1 VFNEVIALLSVFSA
15 FFALLLA
22 FRIYRKAPPWID
34 EKIEGLTATFLQP
47 DEEGKN
53 IVDYLAERFG
63 KGFRMSLLAQK
74 SGEVRH
80 EAAIEKRVFQA
91 VVDKSPE
98 MKIGLKVLD
107 EFGLG
112 DLATPE
118 NLPALLQIANK
129 FGLFGLMKGNSPGE
143 SGHGQ
148 GVM

>member
-1 VFNEVIALLSVFSA
+1 LE
-15 FFALLLA
+15 
-22 FRIYRKAPPWID
+22 
-34 EKIEGLTATFLQP
+34 P

-74 SGEVRH
+74 SGDARH
-80 EAAIEKRVFQA
+80 EKMIENRVFEA
-91 VVDKSPE
+91 ALEKSPE
-98 MKIGLKVLD
+98 LKIGMKVME

-112 DLATPE
+112 DLMTPE
-118 NLPALLQIANK
+118 NMPALLKIANK
-129 FGLFGLMKGNSPGE
+129 YGLFGLVRGNSPGE

>member
-34 EKIEGLTATFLQP
+34 EKIEGLMSTFLEP

-53 IVDYLAERFG
+53 IVDHLASRFG
-63 KGFRMSLLAQK
+63 QGFRMSLLAQK

-80 EAAIEKRVFQA
+80 EQAIEKRVFEAA
-91 VVDKSPE
+91 VEKSPE
-98 MKIGLKVLD
+98 LKIGLKVLE

-118 NLPALLQIANK
+118 NLPALLKIANK
-129 FGLFGLMKGNSPGE
+129 YGLFSMIGGNSPGKNP
-143 SGHGQ
+143 SQ